1 VFRDMAF
8 FALHASMLPF
18 EGIARL
24 LMIEGLG
31 IPLDERK
38 VEAVVIGVALRAF
51 LAGACPDAKREVQ
64 AFVSRKAGGNF
75 GVAIEALEN
84 RLAAQLVAGR
94 TASSAFKVLVSASK
108 GSRRNLGANG
118 SRQKSQ
124 EREDMEEFTQ
134 GHRRYVAST

>member
-1 VFRDMAF
+1 MAF
-8 FALHASMLPF
+8 LALHASMLPF
-18 EGIARL
+18 EGVARL

-31 IPLDERK
+31 VPLDERK

-51 LAGACPDAKREVQ
+51 LAGARPDAKREVQ
-64 AFVSRKAGGNF
+64 AFVSRQVGGNF

-94 TASSAFKVLVSASK
+94 TASGAFKVLVSASK
-108 GSRRNLGANG
+108 GAGRNLGASG

-124 EREDMEEFTQ
+124 ERQDLENLTH
-134 GHRRYVAST
+134 GL